1 MKPAKKTS
9 EPESRVQFR
18 STPEEKAYLE
28 RGATLCGFKNLSEFL
43 RVSAHEKLR
52 KDCPELETARIR
64 QLSERDS
71 LLMAE
76 KLINPPE
83 PNEKLKA
90 LFAQDNKKQV
100 QK

>member
-1 MKPAKKTS
+1 MKAAKKTS
-9 EPESRVQFR
+9 ETESRVQFR
-18 STPEEKAYLE
+18 STPEEKAFLE

-52 KDCPELETARIR
+52 KDCPELETVRIR

>member
-1 MKPAKKTS
+1 MRSEKKTY
-9 EPESRVQFR
+9 ETESRVQFR
-18 STPEEKAYLE
+18 STLEEKAYLE
-28 RGATLCGFKNLSEFL
+28 RGATICGFKNLSEFL

-52 KDCPELETARIR
+52 KDCPELEAVRIR

-71 LLMAE
+71 VLLAE

-90 LFAQDNKKQV
+90 LFSKDSKKQI

>member
-1 MKPAKKTS
+1 MKRVKKNSKT
-9 EPESRVQFR
+9 ESR
-18 STPEEKAYLE
+18 
-28 RGATLCGFKNLSEFL
+28 
-43 RVSAHEKLR
+43 AHFNSIG
-52 KDCPELETARIR
+52 IR

-76 KLINPPE
+76 MLINPPE

-90 LFAQDNKKQV
+90 LFANEKSKKSP

>member
-1 MKPAKKTS
+1 MKPAKKASVT
-9 EPESRVQFR
+9 ETRVQLR
-18 STPEEKAYLE
+18 ATPEEKAFLE
-28 RGATLCGFKNLSEFL
+28 KGAALCGFKNLSEFL

-52 KDCPELETARIR
+52 KDCPELESVRIR

-71 LLMAE
+71 ILMAE

-90 LFAQDNKKQV
+90 LFADENKKQA

>member
-1 MKPAKKTS
+1 MKLAKNTS
-9 EPESRVQFR
+9 EPEFRVQFR
-18 STPEEKAYLE
+18 STSEEKAYLE
-28 RGATLCGFKNLSEFL
+28 RGAKLCGFKNLSEFL

-52 KDCPELETARIR
+52 KDCPELESVRIR

-71 LLMAE
+71 LFMAE

-83 PNEKLKA
+83 PNAKLKA
-90 LFAQDNKKQV
+90 LFAKDTEKHA